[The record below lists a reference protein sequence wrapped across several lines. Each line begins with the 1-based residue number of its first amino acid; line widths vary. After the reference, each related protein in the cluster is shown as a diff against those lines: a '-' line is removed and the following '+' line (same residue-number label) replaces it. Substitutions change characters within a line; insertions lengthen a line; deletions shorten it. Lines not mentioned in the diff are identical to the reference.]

1 MARATDKRSMRRRR
15 RWRIRRRVRGT
26 AARPRVCVYKSN
38 VNLHVQAIDDEAGTV
53 VAAASTVMPAFRALG
68 AARTNNVAAAKAVG
82 GLLAERLAE
91 RSVTSVVFDRSGYA
105 YHGRVKAIAEALRE
119 AKIQV

>member
-1 MARATDKRSMRRRR
+1 
-15 RWRIRRRVRGT
+15 VRGT

-38 VNLHVQAIDDEAGTV
+38 TNLHVQAIDDEAGAV
-53 VAAASTVMPAFRALG
+53 VAAASTVMAAFRGLG
-68 AARTNNVAAAKAVG
+68 LARSKNMEAAKAVG
-82 GLLAERLAE
+82 GLLAKSLAE
-91 RSVTSVVFDRSGYA
+91 RSVTTVVFDRSGYA